1 MTVFSGSS
9 VITYSANSGFSIE
22 NQFSATEGT
31 RRYVGEYIP
40 ADNAYNFYP
49 SQNIEGETVT
59 GVIRS
64 NVRFQLRASSPNLV
78 VAETFAM
85 VDGKEVQLQQ
95 YRFTR

>member
-1 MTVFSGSS
+1 MV
-9 VITYSANSGFSIE
+9 TYSPDSGFVIE
-22 NQFSATEGT
+22 NQFTGIQGT
-31 RRYVGEYIP
+31 RRFVGEYIP

-49 SQNIEGETVT
+49 SQTIDGETVT

-64 NVRFQLRASSPNLV
+64 NVRIQLRASSPNLV
-78 VAETFAM
+78 VAESFAM